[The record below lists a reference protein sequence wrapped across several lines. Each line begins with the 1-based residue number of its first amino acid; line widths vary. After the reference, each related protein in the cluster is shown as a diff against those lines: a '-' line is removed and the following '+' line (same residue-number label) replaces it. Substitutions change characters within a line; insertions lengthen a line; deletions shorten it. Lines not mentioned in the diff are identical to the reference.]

1 MVVKVIGQP
10 KLFSK
15 VFLSDSAFSHSQKVV
30 QEQKAIW
37 RKKTRPNKSSLQHLH
52 ADRSDMSGFLLVED
66 QKKRCSMAFFTAL
79 RLVLPIYDERTLNRI
94 NILSLGTTV
103 IILNG
108 KLSVVS
114 NVSNHSALKSALLKV
129 VWTKYKNTY
138 RSRQ

>member
-1 MVVKVIGQP
+1 
-10 KLFSK
+10 
-15 VFLSDSAFSHSQKVV
+15 
-30 QEQKAIW
+30 
-37 RKKTRPNKSSLQHLH
+37 
-52 ADRSDMSGFLLVED
+52 MSGFLLVED

-114 NVSNHSALKSALLKV
+114 NVSNHSALKSGLNKIQEYIQSATITLLKAYA
-129 VWTKYKNTY
+129 TIP
-138 RSRQ
+138 